1 RALVDRAAGLRTPS
15 EIEEFVNPR
24 LGYLVST
31 WLPCTETDTGEWTC
45 PVGRRID
52 AAGTVLEAITYRPDA
67 PASSRLRLR
76 EQDSLR
82 AVEPAALLIAGAA
95 GIDEVSFPP
104 SPDDRLG
111 GVVDGSGRRVLGGP
125 AYLTAATFCFVTA
138 TQTLFARAF
147 SAHPVSLV
155 KPATPAARSSVYDA
169 FARASFA
176 L

>member
-1 RALVDRAAGLRTPS
+1 
-15 EIEEFVNPR
+15 VNPR

-31 WLPCTETDTGEWTC
+31 WLPCTEADTGEWTC

-111 GVVDGSGRRVLGGP
+111 VLVDGSGRRVLVGP
-125 AYLTAATFCFVTA
+125 PYLLRSTFTQLMLLDGRYATAFEKTDDRTGFAGERVVTWRVRNRP
-138 TQTLFARAF
+138 AR
-147 SAHPVSLV
+147 
-155 KPATPAARSSVYDA
+155 
-169 FARASFA
+169 
-176 L
+176 